1 MIKGMM
7 KNLKIAW
14 MTILA
19 KEFVWV
25 GIVLGWFKYLVWKKK
40 VMGGLELM
48 ETYDVPIWSIN
59 VKENEVKTI

>member
-1 MIKGMM
+1 MGCSSVGVVNVISRYFV
-7 KNLKIAW
+7 A
-14 MTILA
+14 TI
-19 KEFVWV
+19 
-25 GIVLGWFKYLVWKKK
+25 Y